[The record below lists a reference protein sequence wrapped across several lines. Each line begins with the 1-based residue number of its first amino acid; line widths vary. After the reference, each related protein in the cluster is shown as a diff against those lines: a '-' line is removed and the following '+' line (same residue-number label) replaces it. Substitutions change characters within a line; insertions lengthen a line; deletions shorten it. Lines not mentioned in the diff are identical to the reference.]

1 MKNINLFY
9 QTLLA
14 CIYKKSNISRIAA
27 LAHCYSPRYTEDE
40 FQIQLPSSSHP
51 IENVTT
57 LGSQCY
63 TLNKF
68 DNKSVVLLLKG
79 ISILK
84 VSGSNNSTSVLTTS
98 TRTMRED
105 KTQQGSSIFVI
116 LETRLQLKPTGLT
129 VCPDRFQ
136 SPPFILGADQL
147 VFRAKTRN
155 DR

>member
-1 MKNINLFY
+1 M
-9 QTLLA
+9 
-14 CIYKKSNISRIAA
+14 
-27 LAHCYSPRYTEDE
+27 
-40 FQIQLPSSSHP
+40 IQLLERLEQSLNDREPATKKKKISFLV
-51 IENVTT
+51 VTT

-116 LETRLQLKPTGLT
+116 LETRLELKPTGLT